1 MAKWMRLALL
11 VIGIGLVAGA
21 ALAQDQQPAGDQGGG
36 VSIVVGVDVFERAGQ
51 AFDAGNFEQAITDY
65 SLFILLNPTFS
76 QAYFQRGVS
85 YTQLN
90 DYDKALADLTSSLTL
105 PQPSPDFTVRAYSVR
120 AFIYQELADLDAA
133 LKDLNA
139 AVAASP
145 EQADGY
151 YWRGQFYL
159 EQNQIDEALADF
171 SKVIEYAPDTVDA
184 YAYRGAIYLQRED
197 YAAATADYTQ
207 LIELTP
213 DDARVYF
220 QRALAYIGQE
230 QWAEALADLDEAIA
244 IQDNVPELYL
254 QRARVNSELGNT
266 APSAEDYMQ
275 YARLIQTTVN
285 TDILLRPGESQVVE
299 MEAGLL
305 YGMGFEGQAGQTITL
320 TVDARVPQT
329 VDPLLILLRSNGDA
343 LVADDDSGGDYNA
356 RINSF
361 TLPADGVYVV
371 VVTHA
376 GGGSDG
382 ALRVLLQVEQP

>member
-21 ALAQDQQPAGDQGGG
+21 ALAQDQQPASGQGGG
-36 VSIVVGVDVFERAGQ
+36 VSIVVGLDIFERAGQ
-51 AFDAGNFEQAITDY
+51 AFDAGDFEQAITDY

-90 DYDKALADLTSSLTL
+90 DYDKALADLTSSLAL

-139 AVAASP
+139 AVRASP

-159 EQNQIDEALADF
+159 DQNQTDQALADF
-171 SKVIEYAPDTVDA
+171 SKVIEYAPDTADA
-184 YAYRGAIYLQRED
+184 YAFRGAIYLQRED
-197 YAAATADYTQ
+197 YAAAVTDYTR

-213 DDARVYF
+213 NDARVYF
-220 QRALAYIGQE
+220 QRALAYVGQE

-244 IQDNVPELYL
+244 IQDNVAELYL
-254 QRARVNSELGNT
+254 QRGRVNSELGNT
-266 APSAEDYMQ
+266 APAAEDYMQ

-285 TDILLRPGESQVVE
+285 TEILLRPGESQVVQ
-299 MEAGLL
+299 MQSGLL
-305 YGMGFEGQAGQTITL
+305 YGMAFEGKAGQTITL
-320 TVDARVPQT
+320 TLDARAPQT
-329 VDPLLILLRSNGDA
+329 VDPLLILLQSNGDA
-343 LVADDDSGGDYNA
+343 LVADDDGGGDTNA
-356 RINSF
+356 RIDSF
-361 TLPADGVYVV
+361 TLPADGVYVA

-382 ALRVLLQVEQP
+382 AVRVLLQVK

>member
-1 MAKWMRLALL
+1 MVKWMRLALL
-11 VIGIGLVAGA
+11 VIGIGLVAGL

-36 VSIVVGVDVFERAGQ
+36 VSIVVGVDIFERAGQ
-51 AFDAGNFEQAITDY
+51 AFDAGDFEQAITDY

-90 DYDKALADLTSSLTL
+90 DYDKALADLTSALVL

-145 EQADGY
+145 EQSDGY

-159 EQNQIDEALADF
+159 EQNQIDGALADF
-171 SKVIEYAPDTVDA
+171 SKVIEYAPDTADA

-197 YAAATADYTQ
+197 YAAAAADYTR

-220 QRALAYIGQE
+220 QRALAYVGQE
-230 QWAEALADLDEAIA
+230 QWAKALADLDEAIA

-266 APSAEDYMQ
+266 VPSAEDYME
-275 YARLIQTTVN
+275 YARLIRTTVN
-285 TDILLRPGESQVVE
+285 TDLTLRPGESQVVE
-299 MEAGLL
+299 MESGLL
-305 YGMGFEGQAGQTITL
+305 YGMVFEGQAGQTITL
-320 TVDARVPQT
+320 TADARAPQT
-329 VDPLLILLRSNGDA
+329 VDPLVILLNEDGDA
-343 LVADDDSGGDYNA
+343 LVADDDGGGDYNA

-361 TLPADGVYVV
+361 ALPADGAYIA

-382 ALRVLLQVEQP
+382 AVRVLLQID

>member
-21 ALAQDQQPAGDQGGG
+21 ALAQDQQPADAQGGG
-36 VSIVVGVDVFERAGQ
+36 VSIVVGVDIFERAGQ
-51 AFDAGNFEQAITDY
+51 AFDAGNFERAITDY

-90 DYDKALADLTSSLTL
+90 DYEKALADLTSSLAL

-120 AFIYQELADLDAA
+120 AFIYQQLADLDAA

-139 AVAASP
+139 AVAALP

-159 EQNQIDEALADF
+159 EQNQIDEALVDF
-171 SKVIEYAPDTVDA
+171 SKVIEYAPDTADA
-184 YAYRGAIYLQRED
+184 YAYRGAIYLQKED
-197 YAAATADYTQ
+197 YAAAVEDYTR
-207 LIELTP
+207 LIELAP

-230 QWAEALADLDEAIA
+230 QWAEALADLDEAIDL
-244 IQDNVPELYL
+244 QENVPELYL
-254 QRARVNSELGNT
+254 QRGRVNSELGNT

-285 TDILLRPGESQVVE
+285 TDLILRPGESQVVE

-305 YGMGFEGQAGQTITL
+305 FGMAFEGQAGQTITL
-320 TVDARVPQT
+320 TADARAPQT
-329 VDPLLILLRSNGDA
+329 VDPLLILLQSNGDA
-343 LVADDDSGGDYNA
+343 LVADDDGGGEYNA
-356 RINSF
+356 RIDSF

-376 GGGSDG
+376 GGGADG
-382 ALRVLLQVEQP
+382 AVRVLLQVK